1 MRRTTALLGLAV
13 VAVGVW
19 LITRTHAIDA
29 SCSTPSNPTLG
40 IGVSTD
46 CQHVVN
52 LYFLGFVL
60 SIGGAVIL
68 LLVLVAMAKSD
79 HAARRERARQ
89 ARQRLSERRSRRDP
103 A

>member
-1 MRRTTALLGLAV
+1 MGLAV
-13 VAVGVW
+13 VAVGIA

-29 SCSTPSNPTLG
+29 SCSAPSNPTLG
-40 IGVSTD
+40 IGVSTN
-46 CQHVVN
+46 CQHILN

-60 SIGGAVIL
+60 AIGGAVIL

-79 HAARRERARQ
+79 RAARRERARQ
-89 ARQRLSERRSRRDP
+89 ARQRQRERRAPSDP